1 MTRRLLLVPA
11 IALALALTGAA
22 GCSKGGDIAV
32 DSSKLGY
39 YAGTW
44 EDCRAQFIKEADGLK
59 RAYKGVE
66 TSSIEV
72 KSATDKG
79 LTIDA
84 CYVPAQKEKAG
95 LIVIS
100 SGVHGIEGF
109 AGSAVQRMVM
119 RELLPKMDLSTT
131 GVLFIHGVN
140 PYGMKHERRVNEEN
154 VDLNRN
160 FDVDKKLFALKNP
173 GYPVIKD
180 LLNPE
185 EKLSTW
191 SPGYVFFPVKAI
203 YYIVKYGMGTLR
215 ESILK
220 GQYEF
225 PMGVYYGGKD
235 FVPQKAPLE
244 ALITKSAAGCARVFV
259 MDLHTGYGER
269 DKMHYFP
276 NPITI
281 PKNLEAA
288 KKVFEGRTVDWGDT
302 GDFYITTGDITDY
315 IEKLFPAKTVIRMT
329 AEYGTMDSQTTM
341 GSIKSL
347 KITIMENQA
356 ANQGG
361 KSESD
366 FKEAKANFREMY
378 YPSSPEWRSEIMRQ
392 TAEDFPV
399 LFKRF
404 AELK

>member
-1 MTRRLLLVPA
+1 MARLCGAVLVPV
-11 IALALALTGAA
+11 LACAA
-22 GCSKGGDIAV
+22 AFGCSKGDVAV
-32 DSSKLGY
+32 DKEKLGY
-39 YAGTW
+39 YAGTY
-44 EDCRAQFIKEADGLK
+44 EECRARFLKEADDLK

-66 TSSIEV
+66 ITAIPMD
-72 KSATDKG
+72 AAGKG

-84 CYVPAQKEKAG
+84 CMVPAQKVQTG
-95 LIVIS
+95 LIIVS

-109 AGSAVQRMVM
+109 AGSAVQRMIM
-119 RELLPKMDLSTT
+119 HELLSKMDLSTT

-140 PYGMKHERRVNEEN
+140 PYGMKNERRVNEEN

-173 GYPVIKD
+173 GYPVIRD

-203 YYIVKYGMGTLR
+203 YNIVKFGMGTLR

-225 PMGVYYGGKD
+225 PKGVYYGGKD

-269 DKMHYFP
+269 GKMHYFP

-288 KKVFEGRTVDWGDT
+288 KKVFEGYTVDWGDT

-315 IEKLFPAKTVIRMT
+315 VEKLFPAKTVIRMT

-341 GSIKSL
+341 GSIRSL

-356 ANQGG
+356 ANFGG
-361 KSESD
+361 KSQSD
-366 FKEAKANFREMY
+366 FDEAKANFREMY
-378 YPSSPEWRSEIMRQ
+378 YPSAPEWRSTIMQQ
-392 TAEDFPV
+392 TAAEFPV